1 MLEGAFQP
9 IRRYFRLPKD
19 DRLMFYTLIA
29 SQIEAGFVAAR
40 ACRSLEELDGLAPGV
55 REVAKAGAQAERE
68 GLSTITGLGRSGLL
82 PEDEVAALRV
92 AEINNVLPE
101 ALLNLVKRDDKGS
114 GLFAKAI
121 GPNLYYMAIVVVLVL
136 FAVNAVSFFDTMGLD
151 GEGNPLFEFSLT
163 LNAWLPLA
171 APALFISVTVVAWGM
186 HRWTSPLRR
195 ILGPFDQIGRLQY
208 GVKFCD
214 IAEMLAANGAQGQ
227 SILEHVRDLF
237 HGTRYLSWNAQ
248 HALTR
253 LVTDGARLEDALGEG
268 LLLYRHASLLAGL
281 VPGGAVD
288 KYETGYR
295 TIATLQRQML
305 QRQYRAIDR
314 WMKIVLLT
322 SMVFILM
329 KMGDGMYEL
338 FSALQTY

>member
-1 MLEGAFQP
+1 MLEGVFQP
-9 IRRYFRLPKD
+9 IRRYFRLPRQ
-19 DRLMFYTLIA
+19 DRLMFYTMIA

-68 GLSTITGLGRSGLL
+68 GMSTITGLGRSGLL

-101 ALLNLVKRDDKGS
+101 ALRNLVKRDDKGS

-121 GPNLYYMAIVVVLVL
+121 RPNMYYLGIVVVLVL
-136 FAVNAVSFFDTMGLD
+136 FATNAVNFFDTMGME
-151 GEGNPLFEFSLT
+151 GEGNPLFEFSLA
-163 LNAWLPLA
+163 LNAWLPLG
-171 APALFISVTVVAWGM
+171 APALAILIGVVAWGM
-186 HRWTSPLRR
+186 HRWTSPMRR
-195 ILGPFDQIGRLQY
+195 ILGPFDKIGRLQY

-214 IAEMLAANGAQGQ
+214 IAEMLAANGAQGKV
-227 SILEHVRDLF
+227 ILEHVRDLF
-237 HGTRYLSWNAQ
+237 AGTRYLSWNAR

-268 LLLYRHASLLAGL
+268 LLLHRHAALLAGL

-295 TIATLQRQML
+295 TLATLQRQML
-305 QRQYRAIDR
+305 QRQYESIDR

-322 SMVFILM
+322 SIVLFLS

-338 FSALQTY
+338 FDSLQTY